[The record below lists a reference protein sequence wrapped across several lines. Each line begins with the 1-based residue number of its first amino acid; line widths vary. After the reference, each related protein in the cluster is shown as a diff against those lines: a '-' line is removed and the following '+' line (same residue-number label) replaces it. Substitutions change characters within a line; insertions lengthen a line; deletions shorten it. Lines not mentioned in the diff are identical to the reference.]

1 MRTVILKVLALIIVF
16 TTLAFVGVIYSSDP
30 VSSKLRVSAEHH
42 INDYIENL
50 ANRASSGNL
59 TSVDRLAL
67 NISVFSGVTIS
78 KFKYPEAAKI
88 LHHYIHGDG
97 SELKLDAAYFRKS
110 RYLTSVISR
119 LGTGDHGPLTLTLTQ
134 SQDWRMSLALNP
146 YFLKITADR
155 IRVYHPQ
162 ISFTP
167 AKGPKVFTIVPVGRM
182 KIKVF
187 DNLVSALNPTPF
199 SVYAEWDNQTDY

>member
-1 MRTVILKVLALIIVF
+1 MRTAILKVLALIVLF

-30 VSSKLRVSAEHH
+30 LSSKLRVSAEHY
-42 INDYIENL
+42 INSYIENL

-59 TSVDRLAL
+59 TSGDRRAL
-67 NISVFSGVTIS
+67 NFSVFSGVTIS

-88 LHHYIHGDG
+88 LHHYVHGDG
-97 SELKLDAAYFRKS
+97 SELKLDATYFRNS

-119 LGTGDHGPLTLTLTQ
+119 LGTGDHGPLTLTQ
-134 SQDWRMSLALNP
+134 SQDNP
-146 YFLKITADR
+146 YFLKVTADR
-155 IRVYHPQ
+155 VRVYHPQ
-162 ISFTP
+162 ISFAPTN
-167 AKGPKVFTIVPVGRM
+167 GPKVFTIVPVGRM

>member
-1 MRTVILKVLALIIVF
+1 MRTVTLKVLALIIVF

-59 TSVDRLAL
+59 TSGDRRAL
-67 NISVFSGVTIS
+67 NFSVFLGVTIS

-88 LHHYIHGDG
+88 LHHYVYGDG
-97 SELKLDAAYFRKS
+97 SELELDATYFRNS
-110 RYLTSVISR
+110 RYLTSVVSR
-119 LGTGDHGPLTLTLTQ
+119 LGTGDHGPLTLTQ

-162 ISFTP
+162 ISFAP
-167 AKGPKVFTIVPVGRM
+167 AKGPKVLTIVPVGRM

-199 SVYAEWDNQTDY
+199 SVYVEWDNQTDY